1 MIKIS
6 DNDIYSN
13 GVKIGWIE
21 GNDINDREGH
31 KIGYFSGNDILN
43 ISGIKMGYTEG
54 NELIMNN
61 GKIITFENL
70 RSHIQGSV
78 NDIARAAIYVFFGE

>member
-6 DNDIYSN
+6 DNEIYSN

-21 GNDINDREGH
+21 GNDVKDHEGH
-31 KIGYFSGNDILN
+31 KLGYFNDNDILN
-43 ISGIKMGYTEG
+43 ASGIKMGYTQG
-54 NELIMNN
+54 GELIMNN

-70 RSHIQGSV
+70 RNHIQGSV
-78 NDIARAAIYVFFGE
+78 NDIARAAIYVFFGG